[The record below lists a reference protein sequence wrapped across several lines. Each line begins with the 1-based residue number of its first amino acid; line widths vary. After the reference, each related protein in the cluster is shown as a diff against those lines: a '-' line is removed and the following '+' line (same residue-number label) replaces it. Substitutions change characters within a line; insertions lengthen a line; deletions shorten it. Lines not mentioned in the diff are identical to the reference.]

1 MTQKPKNAQVVRD
14 ELTREKELDSDYK
27 LVLEIYV
34 LRKSV
39 QTRLLELREIKA
51 PLWSHPW
58 RGGCGSGKKA
68 FASSLSPEFKEN

>member
-1 MTQKPKNAQVVRD
+1 MNS
-14 ELTREKELDSDYK
+14 REKGLDSGYK

-58 RGGCGSGKKA
+58 RGSWWKWKGGLC
-68 FASSLSPEFKEN
+68 FFTIT